1 MISFC
6 NNNNNNNYM
15 WGDYENET
23 LIHYHSMAK
32 ENKKKYHRAG
42 SFHNS
47 LYSLFGLLS
56 ILASTVASTISWS
69 SESEDNKQPLVLSTI
84 TTISAIT
91 SAIQNFYKF
100 QENSTNFID
109 TSKSYARIQNK
120 IEGVGNI
127 HPEYR
132 TVKPEVFLKKIQDK
146 VDLLSDSRIEL
157 SSIAISCIYSNKS
170 DKKSYLLEKHEKFKH
185 LNDTQKLNFTKNS
198 EVSMDGFSA
207 SDNESDI
214 EIS

>member
-1 MISFC
+1 
-6 NNNNNNNYM
+6 M

-42 SFHNS
+42 GFHNS
-47 LYSLFGLLS
+47 LYSLFGLIS

-69 SESEDNKQPLVLSTI
+69 SESEDNKQQMILSTI

-91 SAIQNFYKF
+91 AAIQNFYKF

-109 TSKSYARIQNK
+109 TSKSYAKIQNK

-132 TVKPEVFLKKIQDK
+132 TVKPEIFLKKIQDK
-146 VDLLSDSRIEL
+146 IDLLSDTRIEL
-157 SSIAISCIYSNKS
+157 SSVAISCIYSKKS
-170 DKKSYLLEKHEKFKH
+170 DKKSYLLEKHEKFKT
-185 LNDTQKLNFTKNS
+185 LNDTQKLNFTKKS
-198 EVSMDGFSA
+198 EISVDIFS
-207 SDNESDI
+207 ESDEESEN